1 MAADFLNRDLRG
13 TSLFDRNDT
22 PRGEVGACGSYETGK
37 AKVNND
43 LQLDV
48 ERFGRTGV
56 AASVQAAQEA
66 AREHQCVMAGE
77 SWLGDR

>member
-56 AASVQAAQEA
+56 AASVKRLRRPRATS
-66 AREHQCVMAGE
+66 QCMAGE